1 MYEDFF
7 EMKKTPF
14 VRSIPVDD
22 LYMDQDTEE
31 IHNRL
36 LYATRRQLFALVIG
50 DPGTGKTTSLR
61 RLKSALNGQE
71 YAVLYLSESK
81 LTPRYFYNG
90 LLEQLGCE
98 TRFYRG
104 DARNLLHH
112 QIEIMRG
119 VEHRKL
125 VVIVD
130 EGHLLSKEMLEEI
143 RFLLNY
149 RMDSENP
156 LALILA
162 GQTEL
167 WEKLKL
173 HAYRAILHRVDIQCF
188 LAPYDFS
195 QTKAYI
201 EKQLAYAGHSNAIF
215 SEDALKVI
223 HSFSSGI
230 PRLINRPV
238 LSHLSTLTKIA
249 GLLLMTGWYSSSW
262 WARSLES
269 TNEGSGSGPS
279 LLLYDKILQRR
290 LFAPPAGHP
299 CPASSDKTARPFY
312 DRTARPRHHTR
323 FAGQKNNLYNGKG

>member
-1 MYEDFF
+1 ME
-7 EMKKTPF
+7 KTPF
-14 VRSIPVDD
+14 IRGIPVGD
-22 LYMDQDTEE
+22 LYTDQDTEE

-36 LYATRRQLFALVIG
+36 LYAASRQLFALVIG
-50 DPGTGKTTSLR
+50 DPGTGKTTALR
-61 RLKSALNGQE
+61 RLKSVLDGQE
-71 YAVLYLSESK
+71 YSVLYLSESK
-81 LTPRYFYNG
+81 LTPRHFYNG

-188 LAPYDFS
+188 LIPYDFS

-201 EKQLAYAGHSNAIF
+201 EKQLAYAGHPNAIF
-215 SEDALKVI
+215 SEDAMKAV

-230 PRLINRPV
+230 PRLINRACTQSLVYAYQNRRAIIDDRMVQLV
-238 LSHLSTLTKIA
+238 L
-249 GLLLMTGWYSSSW
+249 
-262 WARSLES
+262 
-269 TNEGSGSGPS
+269 EGEVS
-279 LLLYDKILQRR
+279 
-290 LFAPPAGHP
+290 
-299 CPASSDKTARPFY
+299 
-312 DRTARPRHHTR
+312 
-323 FAGQKNNLYNGKG
+323 

>member
-1 MYEDFF
+1 MSCVYEEFF
-7 EMKKTPF
+7 EMEKTPF
-14 VRSIPVDD
+14 TRGIPVDD

-31 IHNRL
+31 VHNRL
-36 LYATRRQLFALVIG
+36 LYAASRQLFALVIG

-61 RLKSALNGQE
+61 RLKSVLDGKD
-71 YAVLYLSESK
+71 YSVLYLSESK
-81 LTPRYFYNG
+81 LTPRHFYNG

-173 HAYRAILHRVDIQCF
+173 HAYRAILHRVDIQCL

-201 EKQLAYAGHSNAIF
+201 EKQLTYAGHPNAIF
-215 SEDALKVI
+215 SEDAMKAVY
-223 HSFSSGI
+223 SFSSGI
-230 PRLINRPV
+230 PRLINRACTQSLVYAYQNRRAIVDDRMVQLV
-238 LSHLSTLTKIA
+238 L
-249 GLLLMTGWYSSSW
+249 
-262 WARSLES
+262 
-269 TNEGSGSGPS
+269 EGEVS
-279 LLLYDKILQRR
+279 
-290 LFAPPAGHP
+290 
-299 CPASSDKTARPFY
+299 
-312 DRTARPRHHTR
+312 
-323 FAGQKNNLYNGKG
+323 

>member
-173 HAYRAILHRVDIQCF
+173 HAY
-188 LAPYDFS
+188 P
-195 QTKAYI
+195 
-201 EKQLAYAGHSNAIF
+201 G
-215 SEDALKVI
+215 
-223 HSFSSGI
+223 
-230 PRLINRPV
+230 
-238 LSHLSTLTKIA
+238 
-249 GLLLMTGWYSSSW
+249 YS
-262 WARSLES
+262 
-269 TNEGSGSGPS
+269 
-279 LLLYDKILQRR
+279 
-290 LFAPPAGHP
+290 PPG
-299 CPASSDKTARPFY
+299 
-312 DRTARPRHHTR
+312 
-323 FAGQKNNLYNGKG
+323 

>member
-90 LLEQLGCE
+90 LLEQ
-98 TRFYRG
+98 
-104 DARNLLHH
+104 
-112 QIEIMRG
+112 
-119 VEHRKL
+119 
-125 VVIVD
+125 
-130 EGHLLSKEMLEEI
+130 EMLEEI

-230 PRLINRPV
+230 PRLINRACTQSLVYAYQNRRPIVDDRMVQLV
-238 LSHLSTLTKIA
+238 LVGEVS
-249 GLLLMTGWYSSSW
+249 
-262 WARSLES
+262 
-269 TNEGSGSGPS
+269 
-279 LLLYDKILQRR
+279 
-290 LFAPPAGHP
+290 
-299 CPASSDKTARPFY
+299 
-312 DRTARPRHHTR
+312 
-323 FAGQKNNLYNGKG
+323 

>member
-230 PRLINRPV
+230 PRLINRACTQSLVYAYQNCRPIVDDRMVQLV
-238 LSHLSTLTKIA
+238 L
-249 GLLLMTGWYSSSW
+249 
-262 WARSLES
+262 
-269 TNEGSGSGPS
+269 
-279 LLLYDKILQRR
+279 
-290 LFAPPAGHP
+290 
-299 CPASSDKTARPFY
+299 
-312 DRTARPRHHTR
+312 
-323 FAGQKNNLYNGKG
+323 KGEVS

>member
-1 MYEDFF
+1 MAGLSMGSKQTCQTEFGYEDFF

-61 RLKSALNGQE
+61 RLKSVLNGQE

-119 VEHRKL
+119 VEHRKP

-215 SEDALKVI
+215 SEDTLKVI

-230 PRLINRPV
+230 PRLINRACTQSLVYAYQNRRPIVDDRMVQLV
-238 LSHLSTLTKIA
+238 L
-249 GLLLMTGWYSSSW
+249 
-262 WARSLES
+262 
-269 TNEGSGSGPS
+269 
-279 LLLYDKILQRR
+279 
-290 LFAPPAGHP
+290 
-299 CPASSDKTARPFY
+299 
-312 DRTARPRHHTR
+312 
-323 FAGQKNNLYNGKG
+323 KGEVS

>member
-1 MYEDFF
+1 MAGLSMGSKQTCQTEFGYEDFF

-61 RLKSALNGQE
+61 RLKSVLNGQE

-119 VEHRKL
+119 VEHRKP

-173 HAYRAILHRVDIQCF
+173 HAYRAILHRVDIQCC
-188 LAPYDFS
+188 LAP
-195 QTKAYI
+195 
-201 EKQLAYAGHSNAIF
+201 
-215 SEDALKVI
+215 
-223 HSFSSGI
+223 
-230 PRLINRPV
+230 
-238 LSHLSTLTKIA
+238 
-249 GLLLMTGWYSSSW
+249 
-262 WARSLES
+262 
-269 TNEGSGSGPS
+269 
-279 LLLYDKILQRR
+279 
-290 LFAPPAGHP
+290 
-299 CPASSDKTARPFY
+299 
-312 DRTARPRHHTR
+312 
-323 FAGQKNNLYNGKG
+323 